1 MSFHAA
7 LEWSI
12 RPDKFQPY
20 PELSCSVYG
29 KPMYDTG
36 LVKDKNGNQIRIT
49 AKTFWKVPKKY
60 TIYIEPEKN
69 INKIFEQVVK
79 DFNMSDEDKPHL
91 WKLLTDFKFNHV
103 INNEINDDFELFLS
117 KYNFKICYWL

>member
-1 MSFHAA
+1 MMLYYA

-12 RPDKFQPY
+12 RPDKFQPF
-20 PELSCSVYG
+20 PELSCSINE
-29 KPMYDTG
+29 KPMYNTG

-91 WKLLTDFKFNHV
+91 WKLLTDFKINQV

>member
-1 MSFHAA
+1 MSIHSA

-12 RPDKFQPY
+12 RPDKFQPF
-20 PELSCSVYG
+20 PELSCSINE
-29 KPMYDTG
+29 KPMYYTG

-69 INKIFEQVVK
+69 INKIFEHVVK

-91 WKLLTDFKFNHV
+91 WKLLTDFKINHV

>member
-1 MSFHAA
+1 MSFHSA

-20 PELSCSVYG
+20 PELSCSING

-69 INKIFEQVVK
+69 INKIFDQVVK
-79 DFNMSDEDKPHL
+79 DFEMSDKDKPHL
-91 WKLLTDFKFNHV
+91 FKLLTDFKINQV
-103 INNEINDDFELFLS
+103 ISNEISDDFELFLS

>member
-1 MSFHAA
+1 MSFHSA

-20 PELSCSVYG
+20 PELSCSIDG

-49 AKTFWKVPKKY
+49 AKTFWEVPKKY

-69 INKIFEQVVK
+69 INKIFDQVVK
-79 DFNMSDEDKPHL
+79 DFEMSDKDKPHL
-91 WKLLTDFKFNHV
+91 FKLLTDFKINQV
-103 INNEINDDFELFLS
+103 ISNEISDDFELFLS